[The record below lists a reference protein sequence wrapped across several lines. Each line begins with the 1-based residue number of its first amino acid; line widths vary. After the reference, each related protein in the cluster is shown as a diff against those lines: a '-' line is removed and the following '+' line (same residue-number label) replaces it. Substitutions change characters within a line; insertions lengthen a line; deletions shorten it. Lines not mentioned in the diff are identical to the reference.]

1 MRILFLYMFP
11 LWGNGSGS
19 YLRELSAELIKRG
32 HTVGIVAPDKRK
44 LEGRTMY
51 PVKAPEAVFSGHPE
65 WPKAKPLG
73 EMKGKQLGDIYATY
87 LHVSLTAVEDFKP
100 DVIHVFHTAFLPE
113 IGRTI
118 KALFGIRY
126 IMTTHGSDLAYLV
139 KDRRFIPLIADAN
152 RGARYITAVSDFT
165 KKWYF
170 QIFGYVIKRKT
181 LVIPGGVD
189 LSHFKRDEKLM
200 AEIDKKYKLEGKKV
214 VLFTGRLTKN
224 KGVIYLVRA
233 AEKIQGTI
241 VIVGDGPERSNL
253 EAEIKRRN
261 LKNVLLVGYMQT
273 SNPMYHAFYERANL
287 YVSPSVWD
295 EPLGLTILE
304 AMAARTS
311 VVATR
316 KGGVLSIINDGV
328 NGTLIKARNSKEL
341 GTVVNTL
348 LLDDERRIK
357 LRDNGYKTVIEKFAW
372 AKIAQRFEKLYED
385 TRVKDKTVK
394 ASPLD
399 KLVKKI
405 FSPRFWL
412 F

>member
-44 LEGRTMY
+44 WDEVKLY
-51 PVKAPEAVFSGHPE
+51 SVKAPEAVFVGHPE

-73 EMKGKQLGDIYATY
+73 EMKGKELGDLYSAY
-87 LHVSLTAVEDFKP
+87 LHTSLEAVEDFRP
-100 DVIHVFHTAFLPE
+100 DVVHVFHTAFLPE

-118 KALFGIRY
+118 KAMFGIRY
-126 IMTTHGSDLAYLV
+126 IITTHGSDLAYLV

-170 QIFGYVIKRKT
+170 QIFGYAIKRKT
-181 LVIPGGVD
+181 LVIPGGVN

-200 AEIDKKYKLEGKKV
+200 AEIDRKYGVTDQKI
-214 VLFTGRLTKN
+214 VLFTGRITKN

-233 AEKIQGTI
+233 AEKIKGTI
-241 VIVGDGPERSNL
+241 MIVGDGPERGAL
-253 EAEIKRRN
+253 EAEIKKRN
-261 LKNVLLVGYMQT
+261 LKNVILVGYMQT

-304 AMAARTS
+304 AMAARTA

-316 KGGVLSIINDGV
+316 KGGVLSIITDEV
-328 NGTLIKARNSKEL
+328 NGKLIRARNSKEL
-341 GTVVNTL
+341 GTVVNAL
-348 LLDDERRIK
+348 LLDDATRIRM
-357 LRDNGYKTVIEKFAW
+357 RDNGYKTVTEKFSW
-372 AKIAQRFEKLYED
+372 EKIAQRFEKLYEES
-385 TRVKDKTVK
+385 RVKERITD
-394 ASPLD
+394 AGPLD
-399 KLVKKI
+399 RLVKKI
-405 FSPRFWL
+405 MPLRMWL